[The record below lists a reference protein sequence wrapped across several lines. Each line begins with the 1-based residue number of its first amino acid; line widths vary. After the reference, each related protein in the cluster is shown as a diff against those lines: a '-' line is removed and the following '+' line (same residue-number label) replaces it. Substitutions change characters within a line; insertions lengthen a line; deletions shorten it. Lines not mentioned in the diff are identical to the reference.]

1 MRIRGVLIEDKVKE
15 KILYGHN
22 VHSFEIKEIILNNP
36 YVLKV
41 RDGRYMAIGKNSKF
55 LTIIFEVR
63 DFMALIITAYPSS
76 DAQRKLYKS
85 KR

>member
-1 MRIRGVLIEDKVKE
+1 MKIRGILIEDKVKE
-15 KILYGHN
+15 KILYKHN
-22 VHSFEIKEIILNNP
+22 VHASEIREILFNNS

-55 LTIIFEVR
+55 LTIIFEVK
-63 DFMALIITAYPSS
+63 DFIAFIITTYPSS